1 MSYVYRKGSS
11 RKLAFGKRSK
21 PLSPRYREPNTSLWT
36 IVFTEI
42 PKKLFV
48 WRIFSAHSALLSPYL
63 YRFDFLEVGHG
74 IGMSAEVNVL
84 LLHVLH
90 LTDKVQIVHIRP
102 MERLSEFGV
111 DIVCIK
117 SSPKRYYIGKRP
129 LTPAELKLVAD
140 AVGAATFISAPQEQ
154 SLVRKLF
161 CFTSV
166 HQAEKLGQGL
176 LENNRSDSGEAIDAA
191 EC

>member
-1 MSYVYRKGSS
+1 MAKKDRTLYVLKY
-11 RKLAFGKRSK
+11 LWQ
-21 PLSPRYREPNTSLWT
+21 NTDEKHPTTVAEIIASLFDEG
-36 IVFTEI
+36 IYVE
-42 PKKLFV
+42 
-48 WRIFSAHSALLSPYL
+48 RHALMA
-63 YRFDFLEVGHG
+63 D
-74 IGMSAEVNVL
+74 
-84 LLHVLH
+84 
-90 LTDKVQIVHIRP
+90 

-140 AVGAATFISAPQEQ
+140 AVGVATFISAPQEQ

-176 LENNRSDSGEAIDAA
+176 LENNRSDSGEAKDAA
-191 EC
+191 EG